1 MTFGLQLSKARA
13 NYFKKVSAFMGVK
26 LWNSFPSSLKEVLV
40 RKKFKADIRSYKLHC
55 ISHKHDLLFFL
66 PF

>member
-26 LWNSFPSSLKEVLV
+26 LWNSFPSSLKEV
-40 RKKFKADIRSYKLHC
+40 SC
-55 ISHKHDLLFFL
+55 
-66 PF
+66 